1 MKITKFHRAASVI
14 KFSVENPTDQGE
26 ETVSKEC
33 PEAPFKECDDALQGL
48 IDVII
53 SVMELPLHWAGKPD
67 ARTVLVTGFD
77 ISYTKAGTRSI
88 KVYFTKAY
96 RCGKTEKLKTP
107 LVQIDDPQEGETE
120 ESALAIG
127 ERVVCNA
134 ALEQAT
140 LYIGG
145 HRQDMNVKGI
155 QLGRPED
162 PNQETLGLEEKESE

>member
-1 MKITKFHRAASVI
+1 MKILKFHRAASVI
-14 KFSVENPTDQGE
+14 KFTVENPSDQGE

-33 PEAPFKECDDALQGL
+33 PEAPVQECDAALQGL
-48 IDVII
+48 VDVVI

-67 ARTVLVTGFD
+67 ARTVLITGFD

-88 KVYFTKAY
+88 RVHFTKAF

-107 LVQIDDPQEGETE
+107 LVQIDDPQEGENE
-120 ESALAIG
+120 ESALADG
-127 ERVVCNA
+127 ERVVCNQ

-145 HRQDMNVKGI
+145 HRKDHNVKGI

-162 PNQETLGLEEKESE
+162 PNQESLGLDEESE